1 MVVDDRVTGA
11 TGDVLAAGVVLGMP
25 RREAEA
31 LAPFATVLTR
41 DVGEEARRFESVV
54 TLVEDLVPRVEV
66 VSPGL
71 MFVPVAGAVRY
82 YGGEEELAQ
91 RVSQAITDHF
101 LLFPPP
107 ASEASVGGGSP
118 REVRDG
124 GGIPTNDSPPSPAD
138 AGTPPAGGRDERE
151 GGDSQIG
158 REDRMQAGGLRVAD
172 GGDGSQIGGEDRRRA
187 GAMRGVAPPHSV
199 GGDDVGRAGGSRGVA
214 PPQSDV
220 PPHYLGI
227 ADGPFAAR
235 WAAAGAGQGK
245 PLIVT
250 DTIGFLSGLDL
261 GALRES
267 MGGEEMIDTFR
278 WLGIATLGDLA
289 RLPRE
294 TLASRFGNPGLLA
307 HRLASGEDRLVEPR
321 GITVDMAVEM
331 SFEDPLESFDS
342 VAFAGRNL
350 AEKLLGRLRSI
361 GVAPHAVTITAEAA
375 YGPARSRV
383 WRSADPFTGKA
394 LTDRVWWQLR
404 AWVEASGVPGGITAL
419 RIVPDELSGEGRQ
432 MGLFTD
438 ESSLVETER
447 ALASAQAM
455 LGPDGVLQARAQ
467 GGRMPAERVAWS
479 RWGEP
484 GASEERDSTAPWPG
498 ATPRPAPALVPPRL
512 DPIEVEWDAGMP
524 SRVRL
529 GSRWE
534 PVLTWSGPWRLSGRW
549 WDGERDADRYQLV
562 TSVGAFLCVVA
573 EGRAFL
579 AGIYD

>member
-1 MVVDDRVTGA
+1 H
-11 TGDVLAAGVVLGMP
+11 
-25 RREAEA
+25 
-31 LAPFATVLTR
+31 
-41 DVGEEARRFESVV
+41 SV
-54 TLVEDLVPRVEV
+54 
-66 VSPGL
+66 
-71 MFVPVAGAVRY
+71 
-82 YGGEEELAQ
+82 GGEE
-91 RVSQAITDHF
+91 R
-101 LLFPPP
+101 
-107 ASEASVGGGSP
+107 
-118 REVRDG
+118 RW
-124 GGIPTNDSPPSPAD
+124 
-138 AGTPPAGGRDERE
+138 
-151 GGDSQIG
+151 
-158 REDRMQAGGLRVAD
+158 AGGLR
-172 GGDGSQIGGEDRRRA
+172 
-187 GAMRGVAPPHSV
+187 GV
-199 GGDDVGRAGGSRGVA
+199 G
-214 PPQSDV
+214 

-227 ADGPFAAR
+227 SDGPFAAR
-235 WAAAGAGQGK
+235 WAAAGAEPGK

-321 GITVDMAVEM
+321 GIAADMAVEM
-331 SFEDPLESFDS
+331 SFEDPLESLDS

-350 AEKLLGRLRSI
+350 AEKLLSRLRSI

-375 YGPARSRV
+375 HGPARSRV

-404 AWVEASGVPGGITAL
+404 AWVEASGIPGGITAL
-419 RIVPDELSGEGRQ
+419 RIVPEDLSGEGRQ

-438 ESSLVETER
+438 ESSLLETER
-447 ALASAQAM
+447 ALARAQAM

-484 GASEERDSTAPWPG
+484 GACEERDSTAPWPG

-512 DPIEVEWDAGMP
+512 DPIEVEWDGGMP